1 MRKEEFTVPSS
12 DGKSSLHALRWV
24 PDGEVRMILQISHG
38 MVEYVDRYD
47 WFASKC
53 AAQGILVVGHD
64 HLGHGK
70 TAVLKEDLG
79 YFADEN
85 GAALVLKDLHRTFI
99 HMKGQYP
106 NVPYVLMGHS
116 MGSFFARRY
125 LTLYGKELD
134 GAIIMGTGSQ
144 PLAAVVFGRWLSGI
158 MMKVKGARY
167 RSRLLFNLTL
177 GSNNK
182 RIKPLVTAND
192 WLTRDPQIVAKYNA
206 DPFCTFIFTVSAYH
220 DFFTLLTDVMKKKDL
235 DKIPAELP
243 VLFISGA
250 EDPVGGYAKGVEAA
264 CRQYKE
270 AGIKDVEFKLYEGA
284 RHEILNE
291 TNREEV
297 CDDILCWLDKI
308 PSKCNS
314 SDGSSS

>member
-116 MGSFFARRY
+116 MGSFFASEVSDAVRERAGRRHHH
-125 LTLYGKELD
+125 GDRE
-134 GAIIMGTGSQ
+134 
-144 PLAAVVFGRWLSGI
+144 PAACRCGLWTVAFGHYDE
-158 MMKVKGARY
+158 VKGARY

>member
-53 AAQGILVVGHD
+53 AAQGIL
-64 HLGHGK
+64 GHGK
-70 TAVLKEDLG
+70 TAALKEDLG

-134 GAIIMGTGSQ
+134 GAIIMGTGRL
-144 PLAAVVFGRWLSGI
+144 PLWS
-158 MMKVKGARY
+158 
-167 RSRLLFNLTL
+167 
-177 GSNNK
+177 
-182 RIKPLVTAND
+182 
-192 WLTRDPQIVAKYNA
+192 
-206 DPFCTFIFTVSAYH
+206 
-220 DFFTLLTDVMKKKDL
+220 L
-235 DKIPAELP
+235 D
-243 VLFISGA
+243 
-250 EDPVGGYAKGVEAA
+250 GGFRA
-264 CRQYKE
+264 
-270 AGIKDVEFKLYEGA
+270 L
-284 RHEILNE
+284 
-291 TNREEV
+291 
-297 CDDILCWLDKI
+297 
-308 PSKCNS
+308 
-314 SDGSSS
+314 